1 MAQNVQAGDMP
12 KTEKSAERTKQQLPP
27 ELLPEKRKRGRPRK
41 DDPVQKIVLD
51 PKSVERRKNQQ
62 KALDNTLTR
71 SLKADA
77 GEDLQAK
84 DTRNIIRHNMKLAG
98 LPPIDLTNPKHVEHR
113 VKEYFK
119 ICDEDNIKP
128 HIPGLAVACG
138 TTAQYLWRLRSQAA
152 AGNLPKG
159 NAEVQAVFLRAISV
173 LQGAA
178 ENMLLEGSTNPV
190 AMFFHM
196 RNNYGYRNAD
206 EPAIII
212 ANKALG
218 DAESTESIAARYRAS
233 VVDVED
239 FEVVNENKP
248 DNE

>member
-1 MAQNVQAGDMP
+1 MKNQVLLTAGLLAGSALSYGQEKPNIVIIYSDDMGVGDVSYINSKWVSTP
-12 KTEKSAERTKQQLPP
+12 NIDRLAAEGRVMSHYYTASPVSSPSRVSLTTGMFPSQWGINTFLHEREKN
-27 ELLPEKRKRGRPRK
+27 RKHEQF
-41 DDPVQKIVLD
+41 DYLD
-51 PKSVERRKNQQ
+51 PNAPSM
-62 KALDNTLTR
+62 AR

-128 HIPGLAVACG
+128 HIPGLAIACG

-159 NAEVQAVFLRAISV
+159 NAEVQAVFPWKAGV
-173 LQGAA
+173 QHY
-178 ENMLLEGSTNPV
+178 LL
-190 AMFFHM
+190 H
-196 RNNYGYRNAD
+196 
-206 EPAIII
+206 
-212 ANKALG
+212 
-218 DAESTESIAARYRAS
+218 
-233 VVDVED
+233 
-239 FEVVNENKP
+239 
-248 DNE
+248 

>member
-1 MAQNVQAGDMP
+1 M
-12 KTEKSAERTKQQLPP
+12 
-27 ELLPEKRKRGRPRK
+27 
-41 DDPVQKIVLD
+41 
-51 PKSVERRKNQQ
+51 
-62 KALDNTLTR
+62 
-71 SLKADA
+71 
-77 GEDLQAK
+77 
-84 DTRNIIRHNMKLAG
+84 
-98 LPPIDLTNPKHVEHR
+98 
-113 VKEYFK
+113 
-119 ICDEDNIKP
+119 
-128 HIPGLAVACG
+128 
-138 TTAQYLWRLRSQAA
+138 
-152 AGNLPKG
+152 
-159 NAEVQAVFLRAISV
+159 